1 MLRKLYENRELLKFV
16 LGKMFDFLS
25 NKSSLL
31 FPLLNQ
37 SNETLSASLQM
48 TCR

>member
-1 MLRKLYENRELLKFV
+1 MLRKLYENRELLKFG
-16 LGKMFDFLS
+16 LGKMFDFLY

-31 FPLLNQ
+31 FLLLNQ
-37 SNETLSASLQM
+37 SNETLSSSLQM